1 MADEADSLLAGDGG
15 TDTTDKAAV
24 AATTADAGKAAD
36 KGDSSTAEADAG
48 TDKAADASADD
59 WRAKAAAGNEDI
71 LKTLSRYNSVE
82 NALKALHATK
92 QAISRGEFQR
102 AKPDGTDEKA
112 LAAWK
117 KEQGIPDKPEGYVLP
132 EDVTKLMT
140 DADKPV
146 LASFT
151 EFAHS
156 QGARP
161 DVVEIASRWY
171 VQQAEAAAVQQ
182 METDKGHKETLE
194 DDLRG
199 DWGAEYK
206 SNFNL
211 AKRFLEDSPLGA
223 KGWAGLRSDKGV
235 LLGNDPDFMRW
246 AAEQGR
252 EKFGDSAFASPDSVS
267 RHESEKAEI
276 ERMLKTDRKAYF
288 RDGWD
293 KKYAAVLEREA
304 KRPA

>member
-1 MADEADSLLAGDGG
+1 MAEEADSLLAGDGG
-15 TDTTDKAAV
+15 TDDSA
-24 AATTADAGKAAD
+24 AGKVDD
-36 KGDSSTAEADAG
+36 KG
-48 TDKAADASADD
+48 TDKALDVGTGDKAGTDGKVDTTDTGSDD
-59 WRAKAAAGNEDI
+59 WRVKAARGNEDV
-71 LKTLSRYNSVE
+71 LKTLSRYKTLE
-82 NALKALHATK
+82 NALEALHNTK
-92 QAISRGEFQR
+92 QAINRGEFQR
-102 AKPDGTDEKA
+102 AKPDGSDEKA
-112 LAAWK
+112 MVAWK
-117 KEQGIPDKPEGYVLP
+117 KEQGIPDRPEGYVLP
-132 EDVTKLMT
+132 EDATKLMT
-140 DADKPV
+140 DADKPI
-146 LASFT
+146 LANFT

-171 VQQAEAAAVQQ
+171 VKQAEEAAAQQ

-199 DWGAEYK
+199 EWGPEYK
-206 SNFNL
+206 ANFNL

-246 AAEQGR
+246 AANMGR
-252 EKFGDSAFASPDSVS
+252 EKFGDSAFASPDSIS
-267 RHESEKAEI
+267 RHESEKSEI
-276 ERMLKTDRKAYF
+276 EKILKTDRARYF
-288 RDGWD
+288 REGWD

>member
-1 MADEADSLLAGDGG
+1 MAEEADSLLAGDGEA
-15 TDTTDKAAV
+15 DTTDKAAV
-24 AATTADAGKAAD
+24 AVADGANSAD
-36 KGDSSTAEADAG
+36 KGDGGTGADADG
-48 TDKAADASADD
+48 DKAADIGADD
-59 WRAKAAAGNEDI
+59 WRAKYSGGNKDI
-71 LKTLSRYNSVE
+71 QKTLSRYNSLE
-82 NALKALHATK
+82 NAIKGLHATK
-92 QAISRGEFQR
+92 QAIASGEFQR

-132 EDVTKLMT
+132 EDVTKVLT

-146 LASFT
+146 LTSWT

-161 DVVEIASRWY
+161 DVVEIGAKWY
-171 VQQAEAAAVQQ
+171 VQQMEAAAVQQ

-194 DDLRG
+194 DDLRS

-252 EKFGDSAFASPDSVS
+252 EKFGDSAFASPDSIS
-267 RHESEKAEI
+267 RHESEKTEI
-276 ERMLKTDRKAYF
+276 ENVMKTDIKRYY
-288 RDGWD
+288 REGWD
-293 KKYAAVLEREA
+293 KKYAAVLEREE
-304 KRPA
+304 KRRA